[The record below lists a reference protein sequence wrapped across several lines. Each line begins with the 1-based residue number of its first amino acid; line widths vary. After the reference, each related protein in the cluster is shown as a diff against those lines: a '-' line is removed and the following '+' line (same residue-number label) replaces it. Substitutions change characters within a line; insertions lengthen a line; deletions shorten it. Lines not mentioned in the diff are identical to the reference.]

1 MHTKY
6 NTQLKYERM
15 VYRTRKMNS
24 KNLKEKITYL
34 ATLARY
40 FRKYNDV
47 LEKKNKKID
56 LMKNNSRF

>member
-1 MHTKY
+1 
-6 NTQLKYERM
+6 
-15 VYRTRKMNS
+15 MNS